1 MGRVEFEMPVRY
13 EREMK
18 REKLEGFPRVVW
30 IHSILHFESSN
41 CSFQK
46 NGSVIPS
53 CHLDLKYCL

>member
-1 MGRVEFEMPVRY
+1 MEK
-13 EREMK
+13 MK